1 MKKYILF
8 IIIILFSLN
17 LYSQNLE
24 ELTKSPRKTME
35 THLMYLQNDNYN
47 PELSAKTLNVKNRG
61 DKKSQELAIKLKKI
75 MDARGLYV
83 IINDIPDDPDYK
95 DKIQDKSIFIP
106 FKSVPEINLR
116 KINNQWLFSKET
128 VDNITD
134 LYAET
139 FPLENLGFKKYIPES
154 LNVKFLGMA
163 VWKYIGLIIFLIL
176 AFLLYKLISWIIG
189 YFLIKI
195 LNKLLKNSPI
205 IEKYIDP
212 ISNPI
217 SFLLVIFS
225 ISLFIPYL
233 EIPIEIN
240 FWIVDLFKVFV
251 PITLTLIIYRSSDL
265 IADFYSVLASKT
277 ETNVDDQLIPLV
289 RKVMKIIIVILG
301 ILYILSELGVEITPL
316 LAGASVGGLALALA
330 AQDTLKNFFGSITIY
345 TDSPF
350 EVGDWIVFNGGE
362 GVVEEIKVRSTR
374 IRTFYNSVFSVPN
387 GILADMKIDNM
398 GRRRFRRF
406 RTQIGLT
413 YDTPPDLIEAYITG
427 LKEIIIEHP
436 RTKKDNFEISLND
449 FGPSSLNILVYIFF
463 DVENWTEE
471 LKARQN
477 FILEAIRLAQEL
489 GVRFAFPT
497 TTVHVEEIPGA
508 DSLTP
513 KYKEDRTIFFNKAK
527 SFVSGRKNK
536 YKDEF

>member
-8 IIIILFSLN
+8 FIIILFSLN
-17 LYSQNLE
+17 LYSQNID

-233 EIPIEIN
+233 EIPIGIN